1 MFPSTTESMN
11 AETTY
16 RRSRI
21 AQDFRRASTGS
32 RPRGRG
38 EPSTHRS
45 RWSLRLKHA

>member
-1 MFPSTTESMN
+1 MFPTTTESVN
-11 AETTY
+11 AEISY

-21 AQDFRRASTGS
+21 EQDFRRASTGS

-38 EPSTHRS
+38 EPSTHRP